1 MRNRRPANQTDE
13 GKQLRS
19 GQLPDRKGSFDHPE
33 VSEPPIFQGGNI
45 TDLPMLGLKSVFMFG
60 MFKKRSERECLE
72 EQLKRLQEEAYR
84 LSHSDRTASDRKTAE
99 AHELLLRIEALQ
111 KQ

>member
-1 MRNRRPANQTDE
+1 
-13 GKQLRS
+13 
-19 GQLPDRKGSFDHPE
+19 
-33 VSEPPIFQGGNI
+33 
-45 TDLPMLGLKSVFMFG
+45 MFG